1 MSNIL
6 SKFNWFNDDDK
17 DVNVINFTV
26 VIKILVAD
34 DFDANWN
41 DDDEIPPILD
51 ERVGHR

>member
-17 DVNVINFTV
+17 DVNVINFS
-26 VIKILVAD
+26 VAID